1 MSEPTAPE
9 GTPERWVVTVTR
21 LDLRRGTLM
30 LPYRLSGR
38 FQPGILTCE
47 DAATGETH
55 EVTVQDERTID
66 GLGPVF
72 EAHDVQ
78 VNDRIVLHVLDGPSL
93 RVGFEKRA
101 RAPRQNVQPSRWYS
115 VHDDAPTVQVTAGEA
130 SPSDIPG
137 ATTPDA
143 SENAAVLPPES
154 VAPHA
159 EGPSEFDDTW
169 LVDDVAVVDAEP
181 GQGHVQTDEPTGLV
195 DRPPTA
201 AAVPA
206 ATPNVQSVEATVDGA
221 DATLDPFEDDYNP
234 PSAPKIV
241 RDRPPAEGS
250 ERDPFA
256 AFTERDD
263 DPGPLERLGRFTRS
277 LFAGNPSNLEVD
289 TTAEEPNATT
299 ADAAAAPDT
308 TPSVPAPAS
317 THDASERGPN
327 QAAWQPASPLWQDD
341 EDDGSLGF
349 DMPLES
355 RPVPGP
361 SAQAVTDATAS
372 DANASDVTESDTGD
386 PVQSFAA
393 ATPETPASLGL
404 DAPAADTPEASA
416 ERAPADV
423 GQADD
428 VTAGAGAADEH
439 PADQHPA
446 SNEQADDEGLFPE
459 TEPINATQPDAPQPP
474 IDTAAQPSEEGV
486 RQGETVPSWLEP
498 WRDSQQDDAEPET
511 PQADGTPEP
520 EGAPAD
526 PPATNEPQA
535 IHSDAEAVLPS
546 GVPVPNR
553 SRSDAG
559 DLRTRISR
567 FLESPDMPMIARTDV
582 VAKSFSLDAET
593 AQSML
598 EDLAESPPQ
607 GLRLILVRDGAWRI
621 ERTGV

>member
-1 MSEPTAPE
+1 
-9 GTPERWVVTVTR
+9 
-21 LDLRRGTLM
+21 
-30 LPYRLSGR
+30 
-38 FQPGILTCE
+38 
-47 DAATGETH
+47 
-55 EVTVQDERTID
+55 
-66 GLGPVF
+66 
-72 EAHDVQ
+72 
-78 VNDRIVLHVLDGPSL
+78 
-93 RVGFEKRA
+93 
-101 RAPRQNVQPSRWYS
+101 
-115 VHDDAPTVQVTAGEA
+115 
-130 SPSDIPG
+130 
-137 ATTPDA
+137 
-143 SENAAVLPPES
+143 
-154 VAPHA
+154 
-159 EGPSEFDDTW
+159 
-169 LVDDVAVVDAEP
+169 
-181 GQGHVQTDEPTGLV
+181 
-195 DRPPTA
+195 
-201 AAVPA
+201 VPA

-361 SAQAVTDATAS
+361 SADAVTGATAS
-372 DANASDVTESDTGD
+372 DVNASDVTESDVTEPDVTEPDVTESDVTESDTGD

-393 ATPETPASLGL
+393 ATPETPASLGF

-498 WRDSQQDDAEPET
+498 WQDSQQDDAEPET
-511 PQADGTPEP
+511 LQTGGTP
-520 EGAPAD
+520 
-526 PPATNEPQA
+526 ATIGQ
-535 IHSDAEAVLPS
+535 L
-546 GVPVPNR
+546 R
-553 SRSDAG
+553 SSACHQIYG
-559 DLRTRISR
+559 T
-567 FLESPDMPMIARTDV
+567 
-582 VAKSFSLDAET
+582 KN
-593 AQSML
+593 
-598 EDLAESPPQ
+598 
-607 GLRLILVRDGAWRI
+607 LRLSNR
-621 ERTGV
+621 